1 MGVKKA
7 KSREERKIR
16 ESRIPIEE
24 NLELENSVNWNIL
37 VTEGKEIKRGF
48 RK

>member
-7 KSREERKIR
+7 KSREERIIR

-24 NLELENSVNWNIL
+24 NLEKKK
-37 VTEGKEIKRGF
+37 TQ
-48 RK
+48 

>member
-24 NLELENSVNWNIL
+24 NLE
-37 VTEGKEIKRGF
+37 KRQLSEL
-48 RK
+48 KHLSN